1 MIYVRD
7 KYQIAPVYPWK
18 MQPGYAVLCHKDTL
32 KWFALLMNV
41 EGSRIGLQPG
51 REYEVINLR
60 VPEEEVPEL
69 LRRKGFLPA
78 YHMTAREW
86 VTILLSEDTIS
97 IEELLQMLDRSYQLT
112 RQPPEEKPG
121 RNPGRPAPV
130 RQTGKPVPGG
140 IPVRQM
146 PRRPVSREEGVIR
159 FGRRYSDQPLSAG
172 AWSREESL
180 PPKIREMK
188 TLARPGR
195 GALEENIF
203 YQQAMYMADYED
215 DFHYKGK
222 FLRFYPTYQT
232 MTSDQLRGY
241 FGWRTRFRK
250 GEAGLEQLPY
260 IYLYLFEILCGA
272 GIRSPEEGLEK
283 LREVDRLFGEKD
295 ASLREKLRQWIRDY
309 VVYHRLDQAL
319 LPAETDGI
327 SAPISVLLRFE
338 NSLREEAEAGHEE
351 SAEAA
356 AALREEAGSLS
367 EEEVFEALCRAA
379 AYDLTT
385 TAFYKK
391 YPEETRQAAM
401 YTLRELCLARK
412 DRKMT
417 LVKKYFGIPAR
428 YTYSMFSGA
437 VFYDPRKQEDTVY
450 SVNDALQYECADG
463 RWYCRS
469 FSRTKEKSRELG
481 NLCHEIDRQL
491 RIQYG
496 FKSELKQRLEERA
509 SAEQI
514 ERAIREWHE
523 WKIEEEKK
531 AAAKPQLEIDFSLL
545 SKIREDADQTRD
557 KLIVEES
564 EEFPEE
570 PETAETQENS
580 GQPETAETQE
590 NAEEPETPETQEKAE
605 ESETPEGAQNSEGLE
620 TLKEAAETEASADSL
635 KEAAE
640 TEEPAESLPGLSPE
654 HSVFVRLLLEGKD
667 WRGYVA
673 EHHLMLSLLV
683 DEVNEA
689 FYDEI
694 GDTVLEFDGAEPVP
708 VKEYEEELREYLG

>member
-1 MIYVRD
+1 MTYVRD
-7 KYQIAPVYPWK
+7 TYQIVPVYPWR
-18 MQPGYAVLCHKDTL
+18 MQPKYAVLCHRDTL

-60 VPEEEVPEL
+60 VPEEEVPNL
-69 LRRKGFLPA
+69 LRRKGFLTA

-86 VTILLSEDTIS
+86 VTILLSEETIS

-112 RQPPEEKPG
+112 RQPPGGTSG
-121 RNPGRPAPV
+121 RNPGRPAP
-130 RQTGKPVPGG
+130 K
-140 IPVRQM
+140 
-146 PRRPVSREEGVIR
+146 EEGVIR

-180 PPKIREMK
+180 PAKIREMK

-195 GALEENIF
+195 GVLEENIF

-215 DFHYKGK
+215 DFRYKGK

-232 MTSDQLRGY
+232 MTGDQLRGY

-250 GEAGLEQLPY
+250 GQAGMEQLPY
-260 IYLYLFEILCGA
+260 IYLYLFEVLCGA

-283 LREVDRLFGEKD
+283 LREADRLFGEKD
-295 ASLREKLRQWIRDY
+295 ASLREKIRQWMRDY
-309 VVYHRLDQAL
+309 VVYHRMDQAL
-319 LPAETDGI
+319 LPEETEDL
-327 SAPISVLLRFE
+327 SVPISVLLRYE
-338 NSLREEAEAGHEE
+338 NSLREEAEATAAFREE
-351 SAEAA
+351 AEAEHAGAAEAA
-356 AALREEAGSLS
+356 VAQREAAGTPS
-367 EEEVFEALCRAA
+367 EEEVFAALCRTA
-379 AYDLTT
+379 AYDLTAS
-385 TAFYKK
+385 AFYKK
-391 YPEETRQAAM
+391 YPEETRQAA
-401 YTLRELCLARK
+401 TFALRELCLARK

-428 YTYSMFSGA
+428 YNYSMFSGA
-437 VFYDPRKQEDTVY
+437 VFYDPRKQEDAVY
-450 SVNDALQYECADG
+450 PVNDALQYECADG

-469 FSRTKEKSRELG
+469 YSRTKEKSRELG

-491 RIQYG
+491 RIQFG
-496 FKSELKQRLEERA
+496 FKSELKQRLEEKA
-509 SAEQI
+509 AAEQI
-514 ERAIREWHE
+514 ARAIREWHE
-523 WKIEEEKK
+523 WKIDEEKK
-531 AAAKPQLEIDFSLL
+531 AAAKPPLEIDFSIL

-557 KLIVEES
+557 KLIVEET
-564 EEFPEE
+564 EESPEIA
-570 PETAETQENS
+570 ETAEPSREA
-580 GQPETAETQE
+580 ETAEPPEETE
-590 NAEEPETPETQEKAE
+590 TAEPSVESGVPEALAETP
-605 ESETPEGAQNSEGLE
+605 P
-620 TLKEAAETEASADSL
+620 ADSL
-635 KEAAE
+635 PEAFE
-640 TEEPAESLPGLSPE
+640 TPPADSPPEASEPPADSLPGLSPE
-654 HSVFVRLLLEGKD
+654 HVTFVRLLLEGKD

-708 VKEYEEELREYLG
+708 VRV

>member
-1 MIYVRD
+1 MTYVRD
-7 KYQIAPVYPWK
+7 TYQIVPVYPWR
-18 MQPGYAVLCHKDTL
+18 MQPKYAVLCHRDTL

-60 VPEEEVPEL
+60 VPEEEVPNL

-86 VTILLSEDTIS
+86 VTILLSEETIS

-112 RQPPEEKPG
+112 RQPPGGTSG
-121 RNPGRPAPV
+121 RNPGRPAP
-130 RQTGKPVPGG
+130 K
-140 IPVRQM
+140 
-146 PRRPVSREEGVIR
+146 EEGVIR

-180 PPKIREMK
+180 PAKIREMK

-195 GALEENIF
+195 GVLEENIF

-215 DFHYKGK
+215 DFRYKGK

-232 MTSDQLRGY
+232 MTGDQLRGY

-250 GEAGLEQLPY
+250 GQAGMEQLPY
-260 IYLYLFEILCGA
+260 IYLYLFEVLCGA

-283 LREVDRLFGEKD
+283 LREADRLFGEKD
-295 ASLREKLRQWIRDY
+295 ASLREKIRQWMRDY
-309 VVYHRLDQAL
+309 VVYHRMDQAL
-319 LPAETDGI
+319 LPEETEDL
-327 SAPISVLLRFE
+327 SVPISVLLRYE
-338 NSLREEAEAGHEE
+338 NSLREEAEAT
-351 SAEAA
+351 AA
-356 AALREEAGSLS
+356 FREEA
-367 EEEVFEALCRAA
+367 EVFAALCRTA
-379 AYDLTT
+379 AYDLTAS
-385 TAFYKK
+385 AFYKK
-391 YPEETRQAAM
+391 YPEETRQAA
-401 YTLRELCLARK
+401 TFALRELCLARK

-428 YTYSMFSGA
+428 YNYSMFSGA
-437 VFYDPRKQEDTVY
+437 VFYDPRKQEDAVY
-450 SVNDALQYECADG
+450 PVNDALQYECADG

-469 FSRTKEKSRELG
+469 YSRTKEKSRELG

-491 RIQYG
+491 RIQFG
-496 FKSELKQRLEERA
+496 FKSELKQRLEEKA
-509 SAEQI
+509 AAEQI
-514 ERAIREWHE
+514 ARAIREWHE
-523 WKIEEEKK
+523 WKTEEKKK
-531 AAAKPQLEIDFSLL
+531 AAAKPQLEIDFSIL

-557 KLIVEES
+557 KLIVEET
-564 EEFPEE
+564 EEFPEIV
-570 PETAETQENS
+570 PAS
-580 GQPETAETQE
+580 PAP
-590 NAEEPETPETQEKAE
+590 PETPSPAASSPAP
-605 ESETPEGAQNSEGLE
+605 SETLAPAPPEMPSLADTPPAPLEAPASE
-620 TLKEAAETEASADSL
+620 
-635 KEAAE
+635 
-640 TEEPAESLPGLSPE
+640 PSLPGLSPE
-654 HSVFVRLLLEGKD
+654 HMTFVRLLLEGKD

-708 VKEYEEELREYLG
+708 VKEYEEDLREYLG

>member
-1 MIYVRD
+1 MTYVRD
-7 KYQIAPVYPWK
+7 TYQIVPVYPWR
-18 MQPGYAVLCHKDTL
+18 MQPKYAVLCHRDTL

-60 VPEEEVPEL
+60 VPEEEVPNL

-86 VTILLSEDTIS
+86 VTILLSEETIS

-112 RQPPEEKPG
+112 RQPPGGTSG
-121 RNPGRPAPV
+121 RNPGRPAP
-130 RQTGKPVPGG
+130 K
-140 IPVRQM
+140 
-146 PRRPVSREEGVIR
+146 EEGVIR

-180 PPKIREMK
+180 PAKIREMK

-195 GALEENIF
+195 GVLEENIF

-215 DFHYKGK
+215 DFRYKGK

-232 MTSDQLRGY
+232 MTGDQLRGY

-250 GEAGLEQLPY
+250 GQAGLEQLPY
-260 IYLYLFEILCGA
+260 IYLYLFEVLCGA

-283 LREVDRLFGEKD
+283 LREADRLFGEKD
-295 ASLREKLRQWIRDY
+295 ASLREKIRQWMRDY
-309 VVYHRLDQAL
+309 VVYHRMDQAL
-319 LPAETDGI
+319 LPEETEDL
-327 SAPISVLLRFE
+327 SVPISVLLRYE
-338 NSLREEAEAGHEE
+338 NSLREEAEAT
-351 SAEAA
+351 AA
-356 AALREEAGSLS
+356 FREEA
-367 EEEVFEALCRAA
+367 EVFAALCRTA
-379 AYDLTT
+379 AYDLTAS
-385 TAFYKK
+385 AFYKK
-391 YPEETRQAAM
+391 YPEETRQAA
-401 YTLRELCLARK
+401 TFALRELCLARK

-428 YTYSMFSGA
+428 YNYSMFSGA
-437 VFYDPRKQEDTVY
+437 VFYDPRKQEDAVY
-450 SVNDALQYECADG
+450 PVNDALQYECADG

-469 FSRTKEKSRELG
+469 YSRTKEKSRELG

-491 RIQYG
+491 RIQFG
-496 FKSELKQRLEERA
+496 FKSELKQRLEEKA
-509 SAEQI
+509 AAEQI
-514 ERAIREWHE
+514 ARAIREWHE
-523 WKIEEEKK
+523 WKTEEKKK
-531 AAAKPQLEIDFSLL
+531 AAAKPQLEIDFSIL

-557 KLIVEES
+557 KLIVEET
-564 EEFPEE
+564 EEFPEIV
-570 PETAETQENS
+570 PAPP
-580 GQPETAETQE
+580 GP
-590 NAEEPETPETQEKAE
+590 PETPSPAASSPAP
-605 ESETPEGAQNSEGLE
+605 SETLAPAPPEMPSLADTPPAPLEAPASE
-620 TLKEAAETEASADSL
+620 
-635 KEAAE
+635 
-640 TEEPAESLPGLSPE
+640 PSLPGLSPE
-654 HSVFVRLLLEGKD
+654 HVAFVRLLLEGKD
-667 WRGYVA
+667 WRSYVA

-708 VKEYEEELREYLG
+708 VKEYEEDLREYLG